1 MIEKIARWVVRGG
14 AFAVLC
20 IPFLVTTSMYFP
32 YITGKNFAFR
42 IIVEL
47 MLGAWAILMLL
58 NRTYRPKRSA
68 IFLAM
73 ALFVGVIGVAD
84 MFGVQPLRSFW
95 SNFERME
102 GFIAILHLA
111 AYLFV
116 VGSVIRGEKIWNA
129 LLNISVGISTIL
141 SIQSFSEL
149 SSSTGALVRVD
160 ATLGNPTYFA
170 VYLLFNIFI
179 ALVLLYR
186 RRENKLWVGA
196 YGVAVFLQLIALYN
210 TGTRGTLLGLIG
222 GLVLA
227 ALIIVLRGAAYP
239 RLRRV
244 AGISLAVA
252 VIGGGLFIALRHTS
266 FVQSSPILARVAN
279 ISVTDTTVQSRIIL
293 WSRIGWNGF
302 KERPVLGWGQDNF
315 IVVFGKYYDPEMYKQ
330 EPWFDRAHNVFVDW
344 LIAGGA
350 LGLLAYL
357 LLFGTGM
364 YVLWKSDAF
373 PLPEKA
379 LLFGLLAAYFFHNI
393 FVFDN
398 LISYIYFTMFLAYLH
413 ARSLPA
419 EESPKSVGAK
429 DAREGLP
436 IVLGGA
442 VIVTIALMYFANV
455 PYIVRAQN
463 LIDALSADY
472 GKQYDGILDA
482 YERVLTTG
490 GIGLE
495 EAKEQFAQSAIRIW
509 GTDAPTEVKQA
520 LALRA
525 REELEKSV
533 ARDPKNTRPLFFL
546 AYLVSRTMSV
556 DEGVAL
562 FQKAL
567 KINPTRQ
574 NFLYEL
580 GEIYLLTKKDE
591 EAITT
596 FKEAYELAPENEQAL
611 GYYAAALI
619 NSGAIEAGEKV
630 LLEGVGTTT
639 LDNQMLYSAYMN
651 QKRYMNLAAILN
663 ARLAAMAPGDDAQTR
678 VQLALIYLEMGNRPA
693 AIAEIE
699 RAIDLDAKFAPQGVQ
714 MIEAIKAGKNIRVH

>member
-1 MIEKIARWVVRGG
+1 MIEKIARWTIYAG

-47 MLGAWAILMLL
+47 MLGAWAVLMLL

-73 ALFVGVIGVAD
+73 VLFVVVIGIAD
-84 MFGVQPLRSFW
+84 MFGAQPLRSFW

-116 VGSVIRGEKIWNA
+116 VGSVIRGEKIWNV
-129 LLNISVGISTIL
+129 LLNVSVGISTIL
-141 SIQSFSEL
+141 SLQSFSEL
-149 SSSTGALVRVD
+149 SSPTGALVRVD

-186 RRENKLWVGA
+186 RRENKLWAGA
-196 YGVAVFLQLIALYN
+196 YAVAAVFQVIALYN

-222 GLVLA
+222 GLILA

-293 WSRIGWNGF
+293 WSRIGWSGF
-302 KERPVLGWGQDNF
+302 KERPLLGWGQDNF

-357 LLFGTGM
+357 LLFGAGV
-364 YVLWKSDAF
+364 YVLWKSDSF

-398 LISYIYFTMFLAYLH
+398 LISYIYFTLFLAYLH
-413 ARSLPA
+413 ARSLSPH
-419 EESPKSVGAK
+419 ESPKSVAVENV
-429 DAREGLP
+429 REGLP

-442 VIVTIALMYFANV
+442 VVITIALMYFANV
-455 PYIVRAQN
+455 PYIARAQN

-472 GKQYDGILDA
+472 GKKYDSVLPA
-482 YERVLTTG
+482 YDRVLSNG
-490 GIGLE
+490 GVGLE
-495 EAKEQFAQSAIRIW
+495 EAKEQLSQSAIRLW
-509 GTDAPTEVKQA
+509 GTDAPTDVKQA
-520 LALRA
+520 MALRA
-525 REELEKSV
+525 RAELEKSV
-533 ARDPKNTRPLFFL
+533 AHDPENTRPLFFL
-546 AYLVSRTMSV
+546 AYLVSRTMSAE
-556 DEGVAL
+556 EGITL

-567 KINPTRQ
+567 AINPARQ

-580 GEIYLLTKKDE
+580 GQIYLMTGKSD
-591 EAITT
+591 EAIAT
-596 FKEAYELAPENEQAL
+596 FKEAYEFAPENEQAL

-619 NSGAIEAGEKV
+619 NSGAIEAGEKL
-630 LLEGVGTTT
+630 LLESVGTTT
-639 LDNQMLYSAYMN
+639 LDNEVLFSAYAN
-651 QKRYMNLAAILN
+651 QKQYRNLAAILN
-663 ARLAAMAPGDDAQTR
+663 ARLAAMAPQDDAETR
-678 VQLALIYLEMGNRPA
+678 VRLALIYLEMGDRPA

-699 RAIDLDAKFAPQGVQ
+699 RAMELDAKFAPQGTQ
-714 MIEAIKAGKNIRVH
+714 MIEAIKAGKTIRIQ